1 MKLLWLSSFLC
12 MSCFWNVCYPL
23 ENGMLFP
30 RESPSREIKDL
41 SGLWTFRADFSKD
54 RNLGFQKSWFQS
66 PLTKVKLT
74 NCRSVHAC

>member
-1 MKLLWLSSFLC
+1 
-12 MSCFWNVCYPL
+12 
-23 ENGMLFP
+23 MLFP